1 MSVLIQLIFFFL
13 GKYYVVDFGYP
24 MMKDYLVPY
33 KGILYHLQDFRRR
46 GGSPR
51 TRHEK
56 FNPAMVVLRDS
67 IANSLGGIIISS
79 CLFFFFFL

>member
-1 MSVLIQLIFFFL
+1 MSVLIQLNFFFL
-13 GKYYVVDFGYP
+13 GKYYVVDSGYP
-24 MMKDYLVPY
+24 MMKDYLTPY
-33 KGILYHLQDFRRR
+33 KGISYYLQDFRRR

-67 IANSLGGIIISS
+67 ITNSIWGDNN
-79 CLFFFFFL
+79 